1 MPTHGQL
8 AGSVVSLWRY
18 PVKSMQGE
26 AIDIAAITERGI
38 IGDRAYAILDR
49 ETGHIASAKHPRKW
63 RKLLACQ
70 AAFDASPQPDAP
82 LPSIAIT
89 LPDGRIVSS
98 ADPRIDQILSQV
110 FEREVTL
117 VTTLVTSPTREADRT
132 PVDGGTEQELIRA
145 EPMAIAAPSGTF
157 FDYAPVHVLTTATI
171 ARLQALFPA
180 GRFDV
185 RRFRPNIVIAPAT
198 DAQGF
203 VENDWL
209 GRSIV
214 IGADAV
220 PRLDLIDPS
229 PRCVVTTLAQD
240 DLPRDPGI
248 LRTITQHNAAAS
260 VTLAPGV
267 VFPAVAGAY
276 AAVRRDGIIRHNDP
290 IFLLDQGA

>member
-1 MPTHGQL
+1 MPTHGEL

-26 AIDIAAITERGI
+26 AIDTTAMTERGI
-38 IGDRAYAILDR
+38 LGDRAYAVLDR

-63 RKLLACQ
+63 SKLFACR
-70 AAFDASPQPDAP
+70 AAFDVPPQPGAP
-82 LPSIAIT
+82 LPTISIT

-98 ADPRIDQILSQV
+98 ADPRIDQLLSQV
-110 FEREVTL
+110 FEREVAL
-117 VTTLVTSPTREADRT
+117 VTTLATSPTREADRT
-132 PVDGGTEQELIRA
+132 PVDGGPEQELIRA
-145 EPMAIAAPSGTF
+145 EPMAIASPSGTF

-185 RRFRPNIVIAPAT
+185 RRFRPNIVIAPAA

-209 GRSIV
+209 GRSLV
-214 IGADAV
+214 IGADAA
-220 PRLDLIDPS
+220 PHLDLIDPS

-267 VFPAVAGAY
+267 VFPAVAGVY
-276 AAVRRDGIIRHNDP
+276 AAVRRDGIIRRNDA
-290 IFLLDQGA
+290 IFLLGPGA

>member
-1 MPTHGQL
+1 MPTTGEL
-8 AGSVVSLWRY
+8 AGSVMSLWRY

-26 AIDIAAITERGI
+26 EIAVTPIAERGI
-38 IGDRAYAILDR
+38 LGDRAYAILDR

-63 RKLLACQ
+63 NKLFACR
-70 AAFDASPQPDAP
+70 AAFVAEPQPGAP
-82 LPSIAIT
+82 LPAITIT
-89 LPDGRIVSS
+89 LPDGRVVSS
-98 ADPRIDQILSQV
+98 AEPNIDQVLSQV
-110 FEREVTL
+110 FDRDVAL
-117 VTTLVTSPTREADRT
+117 VTTLAASPTREADRT
-132 PVDGGTEQELIRA
+132 PIDGGLEQELIRA
-145 EPMAIAAPSGTF
+145 EPMAIASPSGTF

-171 ARLQALFPA
+171 SRLQALFPA

-185 RRFRPNIVIAPAT
+185 RRFRPNIVIAPP
-198 DAQGF
+198 DEAQGF

-209 GRSIV
+209 GRSV
-214 IGADAV
+214 VVGADAA

-260 VTLAPGV
+260 VTAAPGV

-276 AAVRRDGIIRHNDP
+276 AAVRRDGIIRRGDP
-290 IFLLDQGA
+290 IFLLDHGA